1 MVTPTIPHW
10 VDFLRG
16 NEQLELATDQIN
28 DSTEVEPGEPVSL
41 LGSLT
46 GVLVMGLSQENNKA
60 MINNGKES
68 NNQ

>member
-1 MVTPTIPHW
+1 MIPHW

-16 NEQLELATDQIN
+16 NEQLALAMDQIN
-28 DSTEVEPGEPVSL
+28 DSTEVEPGEPMSL

-46 GVLVMGLSQENNKA
+46 GVWVMGLSQENNKA